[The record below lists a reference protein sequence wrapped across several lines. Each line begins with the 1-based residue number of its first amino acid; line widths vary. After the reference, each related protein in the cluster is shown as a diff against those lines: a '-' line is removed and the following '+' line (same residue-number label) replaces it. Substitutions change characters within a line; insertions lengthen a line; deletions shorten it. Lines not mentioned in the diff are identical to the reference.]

1 MSRLSLLV
9 LRSALTLLLAFA
21 ATPAVSAQV
30 GIGGL
35 VGDPT
40 GLTVK
45 IGAGRGGVAVDV
57 GLSRNLFVQAHYLIR
72 ETRLRGA
79 GADVRFL
86 FGPGGFYQKRDG
98 DDALGVSA
106 LLGLSVY
113 VAPEFELFG
122 QVTPGIRLTPD
133 VDGRSGVAAGLRFYP

>member
-9 LRSALTLLLAFA
+9 LRSALTLILAFA
-21 ATPAVSAQV
+21 ATPAASAQV

-35 VGDPT
+35 VGEPT

-57 GLSRNLFVQAHYLIR
+57 GLSENLFVQAHYLIR

-79 GADVRFL
+79 GADLRFL

-122 QVTPGIRLTPD
+122 QLTPGIVLTPD
-133 VDGRSGVAAGLRFYP
+133 VTDNVGAAVGLRFYP

>member
-1 MSRLSLLV
+1 MRP
-9 LRSALTLLLAFA
+9 LLLALALLA
-21 ATPAVSAQV
+21 AVPAASAQV

-35 VGDPT
+35 IGDPT

-45 IGAGRGGVAVDV
+45 LGAGRGGVAVDV
-57 GLSRNLFVQAHYLIR
+57 GLEDDLFVQAHYLVR

-86 FGPGGFYQKRDG
+86 FGPGGFFRDTEP
-98 DDALGVSA
+98 DPTLGLSA

-113 VAPEFELFG
+113 VTPEFELFG
-122 QVTPGIRLTPD
+122 QVTPGISLTPETNSD
-133 VDGRSGVAAGLRFYP
+133 IGAAVGLRFYP

>member
-1 MSRLSLLV
+1 MSRILLLV
-9 LRSALTLLLAFA
+9 GLLALA
-21 ATPAVSAQV
+21 APAASAQV

-35 VGDPT
+35 IGEPT

-45 IGAGRGGVAVDV
+45 LGGGRGGVAVDV
-57 GLSRNLFVQAHYLIR
+57 GLTNDLFVQAHYLIR
-72 ETRLRGA
+72 EQRLRGA

-86 FGPGGFYQKRDG
+86 FGPGGFIRNSDP
-98 DDALGVSA
+98 DAEIGLSA

-122 QVTPGIRLTPD
+122 QVTPGIVLTPD
-133 VDGRSGVAAGLRFYP
+133 VESNVGAAVGLRFYP

>member
-9 LRSALTLLLAFA
+9 LLLSLAA
-21 ATPAVSAQV
+21 APAASAQV

-40 GLTVK
+40 GLTIK
-45 IGAGRGGVAVDV
+45 LGGGRGGVAVDV
-57 GLSRNLFVQAHYLIR
+57 GLSDDLFVQAHYLVR
-72 ETRLRGA
+72 ETPLRGA

-133 VDGRSGVAAGLRFYP
+133 VDGGAGVAAGLRFYP

>member
-1 MSRLSLLV
+1 MSR
-9 LRSALTLLLAFA
+9 TLLLLAALAVAAPA
-21 ATPAVSAQV
+21 ATAQV

-35 VGDPT
+35 IGAPT

-45 IGAGRGGVAVDV
+45 LGGGRGGVAVDV
-57 GLSRNLFVQAHYLIR
+57 GLTDDLFVQAHYLIR
-72 ETRLRGA
+72 EQRLRGA

-86 FGPGGFYQKRDG
+86 FGPGGFYQQRDG
-98 DDALGVSA
+98 DDELGVSA

-122 QVTPGIRLTPD
+122 QVTPGIRLTND
-133 VDGRSGVAAGLRFYP
+133 VESNVGAAVGLRFYP

>member
-1 MSRLSLLV
+1 MSRL
-9 LRSALTLLLAFA
+9 LLLLGLLALA
-21 ATPAVSAQV
+21 APASRAQV

-35 VGDPT
+35 LGDPT

-45 IGAGRGGVAVDV
+45 LGGGRGGVAVDV
-57 GLSRNLFVQAHYLIR
+57 GLKDKLFVQAHYLIR
-72 ETRLRGA
+72 EQRLRGA

-86 FGPGGFYQKRDG
+86 FGPGGFIQTTDN
-98 DDALGVSA
+98 DPVLGVSA

-122 QVTPGIRLTPD
+122 QVTPGISLTPD
-133 VDGRSGVAAGLRFYP
+133 VDSNVGAAAGLRFYP

>member
-1 MSRLSLLV
+1 MSR
-9 LRSALTLLLAFA
+9 TLLLGALA
-21 ATPAVSAQV
+21 AVLLAAPVASAQV

-35 VGDPT
+35 IGDPT

-45 IGAGRGGVAVDV
+45 LGAGRGGLAVDV
-57 GLSRNLFVQAHYLIR
+57 GLDDNLFVQAHYIVR

-98 DDALGVSA
+98 DDALGLSA

-113 VAPEFELFG
+113 VTPEFELFG
-122 QVTPGIRLTPD
+122 QITPGIRLTPD
-133 VDGRSGVAAGLRFYP
+133 TDGDVGAAVGLRFYP

>member
-1 MSRLSLLV
+1 MSR
-9 LRSALTLLLAFA
+9 TLLLGALA
-21 ATPAVSAQV
+21 AVLLAAPVASAQV

-35 VGDPT
+35 IGDPT

-45 IGAGRGGVAVDV
+45 LGAGRGGLAIDV
-57 GLSRNLFVQAHYLIR
+57 GLDDNLFVQAHYIVR

-98 DDALGVSA
+98 DDALGLSA

-113 VAPEFELFG
+113 VTPEFELFG
-122 QVTPGIRLTPD
+122 QITPGIRLTPD
-133 VDGRSGVAAGLRFYP
+133 TDGDVGAAVGLRFYP